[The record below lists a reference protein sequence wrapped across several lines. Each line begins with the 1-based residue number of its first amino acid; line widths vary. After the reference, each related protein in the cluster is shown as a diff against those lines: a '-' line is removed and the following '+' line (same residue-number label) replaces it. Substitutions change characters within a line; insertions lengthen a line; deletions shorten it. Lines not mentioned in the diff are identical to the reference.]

1 MEQIKKGEFI
11 ASIVSD
17 FEKLGVNI
25 NAEDLSRRAI
35 SAPDNFARA
44 YLWAKVQQF
53 QEITGKK
60 LFSEDAATPLKY
72 LGSCMAIG
80 EIDNFFSENGSEKIS
95 EIQNQYEKLETMKTS
110 KTRVDI
116 KNIRGSFLKKYADY
130 CGLTVDGLENRKV
143 KQCFLT
149 EIPGDWKTAIF
160 SAEDDLCKV
169 LERQGL
175 TLRISKG
182 GSYIGWIDDETL
194 VSELADVFADSVYK
208 K

>member
-17 FEKLGVNI
+17 FEKLGINI

-53 QEITGKK
+53 QERTGKK

-80 EIDNFFSENGSEKIS
+80 KIDEFFSETGCE
-95 EIQNQYEKLETMKTS
+95 EIEELQHKGIDAIKTS
-110 KTRVDI
+110 KTRVDT

-175 TLRISKG
+175 TLRISKD

-194 VSELADVFADSVYK
+194 VSELADVFANSVYK